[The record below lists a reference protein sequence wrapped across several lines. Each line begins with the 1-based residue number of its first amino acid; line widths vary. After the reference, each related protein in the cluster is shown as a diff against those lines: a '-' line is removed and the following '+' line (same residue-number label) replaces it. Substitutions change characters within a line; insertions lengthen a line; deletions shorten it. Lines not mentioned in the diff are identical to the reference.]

1 MVIIMANDNLK
12 LAVELAGAIIQANA
26 TIISGDEQLSS
37 DLVQSNDVVLMVKKI
52 KEDLDDISR

>member
-1 MVIIMANDNLK
+1 MANDNLK

-37 DLVQSNDVVLMVKKI
+37 DLVQSNDVVLMVKKLKKI
-52 KEDLDDISR
+52 